1 MEQFDCVFKDFFSSS
16 VVALTTL
23 FEADSNHTLT
33 GSLQSEL
40 DKLVTLSELPL
51 FLVNIQWYSV
61 EKSRLLGDDALVL
74 FIELDTQVYTTSDDN
89 ACTTHTRSMSVW
101 KAVHVYSALQVG
113 CPVDK
118 VNRQWLSMCLIKLC
132 CLERRLAI

>member
-23 FEADSNHTLT
+23 FEVDSHHTLT

-40 DKLVTLSELPL
+40 DKLSELPL

-61 EKSRLLGDDALVL
+61 EKSRLLSDDALVL
-74 FIELDTQVYTTSDDN
+74 FIELD
-89 ACTTHTRSMSVW
+89 
-101 KAVHVYSALQVG
+101 
-113 CPVDK
+113 
-118 VNRQWLSMCLIKLC
+118 
-132 CLERRLAI
+132 RLHDYF